1 MSKPTF
7 IFYVDWYNYIEEDIE
22 QEDLRMRLYQAIPRY
37 AFTGE
42 EPKDPAMRIVF
53 GFIRRQLDRDAE
65 KYEAKIEKRRE
76 AGRKGAEKTNA
87 KRWGQQEPTDAEIG
101 EKASAN
107 ADKSQ
112 QMPKKSRQTSAKSAV
127 NNNGNANTNVN
138 EISLNGDLDLKS
150 SAKAKDSSQSADS
163 DTSVSYEKLVSYWN
177 QLVEKKA
184 MPKLTGIKEGSNRRK
199 LVAAR
204 IKEYGKA
211 AFAEAMRKA
220 AESTFLNG
228 GNRNGQIYGF
238 DWIIKPNNFPKVLE
252 GNYTDVQDTAEADF
266 KHFEEEERKKPKR
279 EDSQEAFEAWAR
291 EKGLNPTEEDTI
303 SQYLHFRAMN

>member
-76 AGRKGAEKTNA
+76 AGRKGGAPKGNQNARKHIDEEEQAEQANDCFASKKQA
-87 KRWGQQEPTDAEIG
+87 KQ
-101 EKASAN
+101 
-107 ADKSQ
+107 
-112 QMPKKSRQTSAKSAV
+112 AKQAV

-211 AFAEAMRKA
+211 AFAEAMKKA

-228 GNRNGQIYGF
+228 DNRNGQIYGF